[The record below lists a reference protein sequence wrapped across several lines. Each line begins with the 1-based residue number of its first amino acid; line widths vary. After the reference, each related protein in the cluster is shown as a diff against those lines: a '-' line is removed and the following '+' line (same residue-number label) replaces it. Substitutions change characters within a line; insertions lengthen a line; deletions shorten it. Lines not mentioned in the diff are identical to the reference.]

1 MTKVKSTE
9 KHPSTSSLKCL
20 SAPLHPDFLESA
32 YGHVGA
38 VLIRELWSPVQN
50 HGYRRDGEGEEM
62 GTVVG
67 SFFFFF
73 HSNIEREAA
82 LL

>member
-9 KHPSTSSLKCL
+9 KHLSTSSLKCL
-20 SAPLHPDFLESA
+20 SAPLHPDFLKSA
-32 YGHVGA
+32 HGHEGA
-38 VLIRELWSPVQN
+38 TQIRELWSPVQN
-50 HGYRRDGEGEEM
+50 NGYWREGKGQEM

-67 SFFFFF
+67 SFLFF
-73 HSNIEREAA
+73 HSSFEREAA